1 MTWKD
6 EIKKT
11 YTQAE
16 IILDKLTGGMADAI
30 GKYLRENYPSQL
42 DELNPL
48 YNKIQ
53 EELEYLREEVLLTI
67 SGEKK

>member
-1 MTWKD
+1 MTWKG

-16 IILDKLTGGMADAI
+16 IVLDKLTDGMTDEI
-30 GKYLRENYPSQL
+30 GKYLREKYPSQL

-53 EELEYLREEVLLTI
+53 EELEYLREQVLLTI
-67 SGEKK
+67 AGERK